1 MGTAQ
6 QNPKSNSETHGQPK
20 NWGEFEETNAPI
32 WPPLT
37 PNPSAGSKQSSE
49 ASKSLPE
56 RRLAV
61 TTEAPSASHCF
72 DFESDFI
79 GNWRCIPLCVRRK
92 LDLCGI
98 KLKLNHWL
106 ALNQDERQTLVDW
119 LDTQDALEQL
129 GEHLL
134 SRTEAMADGQAK
146 TLPIASGEPWQN
158 PQQIPEVLIEAAQLR
173 GIPLQTE
180 QWGAL
185 NELERF
191 ALCKLARPGHDHHN
205 LEAAFSEVLG

>member
-1 MGTAQ
+1 M
-6 QNPKSNSETHGQPK
+6 
-20 NWGEFEETNAPI
+20 
-32 WPPLT
+32 
-37 PNPSAGSKQSSE
+37 
-49 ASKSLPE
+49 
-56 RRLAV
+56 
-61 TTEAPSASHCF
+61 
-72 DFESDFI
+72 
-79 GNWRCIPLCVRRK
+79 RRK

>member
-1 MGTAQ
+1 
-6 QNPKSNSETHGQPK
+6 
-20 NWGEFEETNAPI
+20 
-32 WPPLT
+32 
-37 PNPSAGSKQSSE
+37 
-49 ASKSLPE
+49 
-56 RRLAV
+56 V

-173 GIPLQTE
+173 GIPLRTE

>member
-1 MGTAQ
+1 
-6 QNPKSNSETHGQPK
+6 
-20 NWGEFEETNAPI
+20 
-32 WPPLT
+32 
-37 PNPSAGSKQSSE
+37 
-49 ASKSLPE
+49 
-56 RRLAV
+56 
-61 TTEAPSASHCF
+61 
-72 DFESDFI
+72 
-79 GNWRCIPLCVRRK
+79 VRRK

-134 SRTEAMADGQAK
+134 SRTETMADGQAK

>member
-1 MGTAQ
+1 
-6 QNPKSNSETHGQPK
+6 
-20 NWGEFEETNAPI
+20 
-32 WPPLT
+32 
-37 PNPSAGSKQSSE
+37 
-49 ASKSLPE
+49 
-56 RRLAV
+56 
-61 TTEAPSASHCF
+61 
-72 DFESDFI
+72 
-79 GNWRCIPLCVRRK
+79 VRRK

-180 QWGAL
+180 QWVAL